1 VTYEVDHRM
10 NAAVALVQNALNSV
24 IGSYASKLELEM
36 TDLAE
41 INVRVANILKKGTV
55 FDRTFTW
62 KIVHPFGDTMS
73 VVAEVTYRDVI
84 DRLGALDEA

>member
-1 VTYEVDHRM
+1 ME
-10 NAAVALVQNALNSV
+10 AALATVQNALYSV
-24 IGSYASKLELEM
+24 IGSYASKLELDY

-55 FDRTFTW
+55 LDRTFTW
-62 KIVHPFGDTMS
+62 EIIHPMGDTTS
-73 VVAEVTYRDVI
+73 VVAVVTYRDVV